1 MSAEDGWL
9 DSISRMVNESGGKG
23 GILLV
28 FPEYRPDLVKAVAH
42 SLALKYYDYREERLR
57 PLGPDAY
64 RVGLEDLDRLLGEL
78 SDAGGAVVFNV
89 EALLATK
96 DEAERNRWL
105 EAFLEADWPSTVVVP
120 VTRFAP
126 PADGAEARVLYLD
139 EQGLP
144 EQSLLGR
151 LLH

>member
-1 MSAEDGWL
+1 M
-9 DSISRMVNESGGKG
+9 
-23 GILLV
+23 
-28 FPEYRPDLVKAVAH
+28 
-42 SLALKYYDYREERLR
+42 R

-105 EAFLEADWPSTVVVP
+105 EAFLEADWPSTLVVP
-120 VTRFAP
+120 VTLFAP
-126 PADGAEARVLYLD
+126 PADGAGARVLYLD